1 MRRQK
6 MKRSID
12 KKVFKRTAVK
22 VRKANL
28 IGGVMRGGIRL

>member
-6 MKRSID
+6 MKRIID
-12 KKVFKRTAVK
+12 KKVFKRTATK

>member
-12 KKVFKRTAVK
+12 KKVFKRTATK